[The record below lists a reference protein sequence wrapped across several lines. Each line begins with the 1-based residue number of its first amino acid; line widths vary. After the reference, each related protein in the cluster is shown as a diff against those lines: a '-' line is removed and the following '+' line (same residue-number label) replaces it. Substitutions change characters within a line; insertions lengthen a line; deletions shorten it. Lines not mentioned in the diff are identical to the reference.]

1 MRFHLQAR
9 EQQSYNIF
17 RTSSLT
23 ETYLEHQAP
32 APVGVQRPAHAEVE
46 AGGGVADVQPPQFP
60 LRLKRATAKK
70 RRISITTRSCRCWY
84 TKEKEG
90 RILVSQPAGQAIR
103 TTRRS
108 SPPARCRSCMTT
120 TGRTVRR
127 RNCSGSI
134 WTRHSPCRTQ
144 NLSVS
149 SGELEKSTGA
159 GA

>member
-70 RRISITTRSCRCWY
+70 NDAFRSPSVDKQILAPEERIVFLHHL
-84 TKEKEG
+84 ELG
-90 RILVSQPAGQAIR
+90 RKLQHV
-103 TTRRS
+103 
-108 SPPARCRSCMTT
+108 C
-120 TGRTVRR
+120 
-127 RNCSGSI
+127 N
-134 WTRHSPCRTQ
+134 
-144 NLSVS
+144 
-149 SGELEKSTGA
+149 
-159 GA
+159 